1 MDGNGRWAR
10 RQGRAVSFGH
20 RAGVEAIRRVMY
32 GCDDLGVEV
41 LSVYAFSTENWRR
54 SRREVQG
61 LMRLFEQ
68 TVEKEFA
75 EIHARGIRILVSGR
89 REGLSARLAGQLD
102 EAVEKTRANVKGTLN
117 LCLNYGGRLE
127 IVDAVRRLIADG
139 VPADKVDEGALGAR
153 LYAPDLPD
161 PDLVIRTAGE
171 SRASNFLLW
180 QSAYAE
186 FHVTQTLWPDFDK
199 EDLEIAIADFRGRTR
214 RFGARPEETKV

>member
-10 RQGRAVSFGH
+10 RQGRSVTFGH

-32 GCDDLGVEV
+32 ACDDLGVAV

-75 EIHARGIRILVSGR
+75 EIHARDIRILVSGR
-89 REGLSARLAGQLD
+89 REGLSERLAAQLD
-102 EAVEKTRANVKGTLN
+102 EAVAKTRENRRGTLN

-127 IVDAVRRLIADG
+127 IVDAARRLLVEG
-139 VPADKVDEGALGAR
+139 VRPDQVDEGAISSR

-180 QSAYAE
+180 QSAYSE
-186 FHVTQTLWPDFDK
+186 FHVTQTLWPDFTK
-199 EDLEIAIADFRGRTR
+199 ADLAVAIADFQGRTR
-214 RFGARPEETKV
+214 RFGGRPESPR

>member
-10 RQGRAVSFGH
+10 RQGRSVTFGH

-32 GCDDLGVEV
+32 ACDDLGVEV

-75 EIHARGIRILVSGR
+75 EIHAREIRILVSGR
-89 REGLSARLAGQLD
+89 RDGLSVRLGGQLD
-102 EAVEKTRANVKGTLN
+102 EAVAKTRGNARGTLN

-127 IVDAVRRLIADG
+127 IVDATRRLLADG
-139 VPADKVDEGALGAR
+139 VAPDQIDEKAISAR

-180 QSAYAE
+180 QSAYSE
-186 FHVTQTLWPDFDK
+186 FHVTQTLWPDFRK
-199 EDLEIAIADFRGRTR
+199 EDLEAAISDFQGRTR
-214 RFGARPEETKV
+214 RFGGRPEAAP

>member
-10 RQGRAVSFGH
+10 RQGRSVTFGH

-32 GCDDLGVEV
+32 ACDDLGVEV

-75 EIHARGIRILVSGR
+75 EIHSRGIRILVSGR
-89 REGLSARLAGQLD
+89 RDGLSEGLAGQLD
-102 EAVEKTRANVKGTLN
+102 EAVTKTRENKRGTLN

-127 IVDAVRRLIADG
+127 IVDAARRLLAEG
-139 VPADKVDEGALGAR
+139 VPPDQVDEGAINSR

-171 SRASNFLLW
+171 NRASNFLLW
-180 QSAYAE
+180 QSAYSE
-186 FHVTQTLWPDFDK
+186 FHVTQTLWPDFNK
-199 EDLEIAIADFRGRTR
+199 ADLAVAIADFQGRTR
-214 RFGARPEETKV
+214 RFGGRPDLPR

>member
-10 RQGRAVSFGH
+10 RQGRSVTFGH

-32 GCDDLGVEV
+32 ACDDLGVAV

-75 EIHARGIRILVSGR
+75 EIHARDIRILVSGR
-89 REGLSARLAGQLD
+89 REGLSERLAAQLD
-102 EAVEKTRANVKGTLN
+102 EAVAKTRENRRGTLN

-127 IVDAVRRLIADG
+127 IVDAARRLLAEG
-139 VPADKVDEGALGAR
+139 VRPDQVDEGAISSR

-180 QSAYAE
+180 QSAYSE
-186 FHVTQTLWPDFDK
+186 FHVTQTLWPDFTK
-199 EDLEIAIADFRGRTR
+199 ADLAVAIADFQGRTR
-214 RFGARPEETKV
+214 RFGGRPESPR

>member
-10 RQGRAVSFGH
+10 RQGRSVTFGH

-32 GCDDLGVEV
+32 ACDELGVEV

-68 TVEKEFA
+68 TVEKEFS

-89 REGLSARLAGQLD
+89 RDGLSARLAGQLD
-102 EAVEKTRANVKGTLN
+102 EAVAKTHENTRGTLN

-127 IVDAVRRLIADG
+127 IVDAARRLLADG
-139 VPADKVDEGALGAR
+139 VPPDQVDEKSISAR
-153 LYAPDLPD
+153 LYNPDLPD

-180 QSAYAE
+180 QSAYSE
-186 FHVTQTLWPDFDK
+186 FHVTPTLWPDFKK
-199 EDLEIAIADFRGRTR
+199 EDLEVAIADFQGRTR
-214 RFGARPEETKV
+214 RFGGRPDDSR

>member
-10 RQGRAVSFGH
+10 RQGRTVTHGH

-32 GCDDLGVEV
+32 ACDDLGVEV

-68 TVEKEFA
+68 TVEREFA

-89 REGLSARLAGQLD
+89 REGLSTRLSLQLD
-102 EAVEKTRANVKGTLN
+102 DAVAKTADNARGTLN

-127 IVDAVRRLIADG
+127 IVDAARRLLADG
-139 VPADKVDEGALGAR
+139 VPADRVDEAAISAR
-153 LYAPDLPD
+153 LYNPALPD

-180 QSAYAE
+180 QSAYSE
-186 FHVTQTLWPDFDK
+186 FYVTATLWPDFAK
-199 EDLEIAIADFRGRTR
+199 EDLESAIADFQGRTR
-214 RFGARPEETKV
+214 RFGGRPEAAP